1 MVSIDVRQEANN
13 LREEK
18 KYDAAL
24 PLYEQLWL
32 ETADQYDGAGLLRCL
47 RKLKRYDKAT
57 PLADEMVNR
66 FPDFQWAR
74 NEAIW
79 TYIEGKLNNIE
90 DGSPVAKIIE
100 VANNIFGLSP
110 KGFATK
116 MVVFKVVKA
125 AKAAGDW
132 QIVDEWTNKLNPET
146 LSNAPMTD
154 EEGREGWS
162 DQSLWYNYRVR
173 AMVETDKAGKVLEFI
188 DEVINKFPRQK
199 KFFLR
204 LKALSLI
211 KLHKPD
217 DAHEIYRSLCNVRK
231 PDWWLLHEYANILKD
246 KNQEKEAL
254 RVMCQAAASHKKL
267 EAMVTLFKDIGLLCK
282 EIDLLEEARAHLVL
296 SSLIRTEK
304 GWAIPI
310 STSHAI
316 KELNSL
322 LNNQQ
327 APSSIRDALTICR
340 KIWSEILDMKTD
352 HASTTHLRNRKRGLI
367 GKLLLGKPNV
377 SFCFIINDDNTS
389 YFCQKSNLPAG
400 IANGETV
407 TFTALPSFDKKKN
420 TEAWKAVDIRKME

>member
-13 LREEK
+13 LRREK

-32 ETADQYDGAGLLRCL
+32 EKGDQYDGVGLLRCL
-47 RKLKRYDKAT
+47 RKLKRYDKAI
-57 PLADEMVNR
+57 PLADEIVNR

-79 TYIEGKLNNIE
+79 TYIEGKLNNPE
-90 DGSPVAKIIE
+90 DDSPVAKIIE
-100 VANNIFGLSP
+100 VANNIFGLNP

-116 MVVFKVVKA
+116 MVVFRVLKA
-125 AKAAGDW
+125 AKTAGDW
-132 QIVDEWTNKLNPET
+132 RTVDEWTNKLNPEA
-146 LSNAPMTD
+146 LSNNPMTD

-162 DQSLWYNYRVR
+162 DQSLWYNYKAR
-173 AMVETDKAGKVLEFI
+173 ALVETDKAEEVLEFI

-204 LKALSLI
+204 LKALSFL
-211 KLHKPD
+211 KLDKPD

-231 PDWWLLHEYANILKD
+231 PDWWLLHEYANVLKD
-246 KNQEKEAL
+246 KGQKEEAL
-254 RVMCQAAASHKKL
+254 KVMCQAATSHKKL
-267 EAMVTLFKDIGLLCK
+267 EAMVTLFKDMGLLCK
-282 EIDLLEEARAHLVL
+282 EIGLLKEARAHIAL
-296 SSLIRTEK
+296 SSLIRTGQ
-304 GWAIPI
+304 GWAIPVSI
-310 STSHAI
+310 SNAI
-316 KELNSL
+316 SELNSL
-322 LNNQQ
+322 LNNQK
-327 APSSIRDALTICR
+327 APSSIRDALDICQ

-352 HASTTHLRNRKRGLI
+352 RTSTHLRNPKRGLT
-367 GKLLLGKPNV
+367 GKLLLGKPDV
-377 SFCFIINDDNTS
+377 SFCFILGDDNTS

-420 TEAWKAVDIRKME
+420 TESWKAVDIRRRN